1 MKKNN
6 NPIVQAVIDKFD
18 MVYKTTT
25 LFLQNTKSKKNK
37 EDKYSAIKGLLICGD
52 AGTGKSHF
60 VQKACIDMQK
70 TEDVKK
76 IKGSITAAA
85 LYVALYMYRE
95 EGKVLMLDDCD
106 ILNLGAK
113 ERSAIIDM
121 FKAAT
126 ELTKG
131 DRLISWERAAPN
143 PLMVANDVPNSFNYQ
158 GSIVWITNDTITDF
172 QSKLKNHW
180 MAIDSRFTT
189 VPITLNKEEKLLY
202 TIYLI
207 EEVGM
212 LGKSCQAKEAGY
224 PIKIQNE
231 TINFINENYKML
243 NDITP
248 RMAIKVADTIYNHPS
263 DWKKYLQYQI

>member
-1 MKKNN
+1 
-6 NPIVQAVIDKFD
+6 
-18 MVYKTTT
+18 
-25 LFLQNTKSKKNK
+25 
-37 EDKYSAIKGLLICGD
+37 
-52 AGTGKSHF
+52 
-60 VQKACIDMQK
+60 
-70 TEDVKK
+70 
-76 IKGSITAAA
+76 
-85 LYVALYMYRE
+85 
-95 EGKVLMLDDCD
+95 
-106 ILNLGAK
+106 
-113 ERSAIIDM
+113 
-121 FKAAT
+121 
-126 ELTKG
+126 
-131 DRLISWERAAPN
+131 
-143 PLMVANDVPNSFNYQ
+143 
-158 GSIVWITNDTITDF
+158 
-172 QSKLKNHW
+172 